1 MSDELLRIKQE
12 VLDCKKCPL
21 YKTRKNP
28 VFGEGSLKAMIMFIG
43 EAPGYNEDL
52 LGRPFV
58 GRAGKFLDELLDSIN
73 LSRNEIFIT
82 NILKCRP
89 PNNRD
94 PLESEI
100 KACSPYLNEQIN
112 IIKPRIIVTLGNFST
127 RFILKKFSISPQQI
141 TKIHGK
147 VFRIKNLIYDVVVIP
162 MFHPAAAL
170 YNPNMKQTMFDDFEI
185 LREELNKIK
194 EK

>member
-1 MSDELLRIKQE
+1 MSDELLRMKQK

-28 VFGEGSLKAMIMFIG
+28 VLGEGSLKARIMFIG

-52 LGRPFV
+52 LGKPFV

-89 PNNRD
+89 PNNRN

-147 VFRIKNLIYDVVVIP
+147 VFRIKNLIYDVIVIP

-170 YNPNMKQTMFDDFEI
+170 YNPNMKQTMFDDFKI